1 MSLNAISTDLL
12 QVTLFKLFLPLS
24 GPLQQF
30 LIGLS

>member
-12 QVTLFKLFLPLS
+12 YVAFFDTYQQLM
-24 GPLQQF
+24 GPLKQF

>member
-12 QVTLFKLFLPLS
+12 QVTVFNIVFELL
-24 GPLQQF
+24 GPLETF